1 MRLLLGTRNRGKIVE
16 IKRLFHDLPKVELL
30 TWEEVHFSPVEE
42 TGESFLENALLK
54 ARRISAETG
63 LPVLAEDAGLEVEA
77 LGGRPGVRSA
87 RFAGEEATDRENIQK
102 LLTELSGVENR
113 RARFRAV
120 AVVRFPEG
128 KELIAEGEL
137 RGTIAAAPRGH
148 TGFGYDP
155 VFIPE
160 GFNKTLAE
168 LGLEVKNRISHRAQA
183 LRRLKELLRRE
194 LETR

>member
-1 MRLLLGTRNRGKIVE
+1 ME
-16 IKRLFHDLPKVELL
+16 IKHLFQDLEIELL
-30 TWEEVHFSPVEE
+30 TWEEVPFSPVEE
-42 TGESFLENALLK
+42 SAESFLENAQLK
-54 ARRISAETG
+54 ARQICEETG

-77 LGGRPGVRSA
+77 LGGLPGIRSA
-87 RFAGEEATDRENIQK
+87 RFAGEEATNSENIQK
-102 LLTELSGVENR
+102 LLNELSGVEDR

-120 AVVRFPEG
+120 AVIHFPDG

-137 RGTIAAAPRGH
+137 RGRIAAAPRGH

-160 GFNKTLAE
+160 GFTKTLAE
-168 LGLEVKNRISHRAQA
+168 LGLEAKNRISHRAQA

-194 LETR
+194 LESR